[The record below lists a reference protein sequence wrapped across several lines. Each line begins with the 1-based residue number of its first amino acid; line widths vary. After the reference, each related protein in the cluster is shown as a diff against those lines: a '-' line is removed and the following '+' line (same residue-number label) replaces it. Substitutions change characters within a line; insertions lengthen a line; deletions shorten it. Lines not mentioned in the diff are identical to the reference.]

1 MNLFSPFTRKLSIL
15 FRRNRFSSELDEEM
29 EFHRAQ
35 AAKEFEAEGMSPANA
50 RSVAMRQFGNA
61 TRLKEKSHEVVGF
74 RVETVAQDLRFAV
87 RQLRKNPGYACVAI
101 LILALGMGVS
111 VAIFGFVD
119 AALIEPLPYV
129 HQDRLMAVDEA
140 SALLPRSN
148 LSYDDYQDWKRMNKS
163 FSSLEVYTGM
173 GYLLQTPSGIVPVPA
188 RRVSDGFFSTLG
200 TRMML
205 GRGFLPGEDQ
215 PGKPKIV
222 ILSYGTWLK
231 RYGGRNDVVGQALNL
246 SGDNYT
252 IVGVLPQEFNFA
264 PAGDSEFWV
273 PLLGKNGCETRRS
286 CHNLDGVGRLRD
298 GVTQQAALEEMK
310 AIAAQLEKQFPGS
323 NHGQTASMM
332 PLSELIVGYV
342 RPVLLTLLVGAALL
356 LLIACVNVASLL
368 LARAVSRPLLLP
380 LTARVNAALMLLV
393 RSESRRREI
402 AVRGAL
408 GATPARLVR
417 QFVTEGVLLATA
429 GCLAGTLVAVWL
441 MKVLAH
447 LVPKNMVTRLPFI
460 GIVGMNA
467 HTAAFAG
474 AVAALAALLLAAI
487 PVLRLSF
494 QDIREGLGEGGRSAA
509 GRLWQRLGANLVVVE
524 LAVAVVL
531 LAGAGLLGKSFYRLL
546 HVENGFDTT
555 HLATVQVMALGSN
568 YAKPEQRVALFR
580 EIERRL
586 SAMPGVEHVGIT
598 TILPVQCNCNTDWI
612 RIVGKPFHGEHN
624 EVDERDVSPDYF
636 ATLKARLIRGR
647 FFTSN
652 DDAAHPRVTVINEAF
667 ARKYFPGED
676 PIGKMI
682 GDGGLTDKSM
692 RQVVGVIEN
701 MREGALDDE
710 VWPAEY
716 FSIYHEPDDFF
727 TVAMRTE
734 QDEKTALPGLVSTLR
749 GIDPAL
755 GVYREM
761 TMTQQIEMS
770 QSSLLHEF
778 STWLVSGFA
787 AIALVLGV
795 VGLYGVISYSVSQRT
810 REIGVRMA
818 LGAQRGS
825 VYKLVM
831 RQAGWLIAAG
841 LCTGL
846 VCAVGAAVLMRKLLF
861 GVQAWDV
868 PTLAGV
874 ALVLGIA
881 ALLASFLPAR
891 RAASV
896 NPTDALRA
904 E

>member
-1 MNLFSPFTRKLSIL
+1 MNLFSPFSRKLSIL
-15 FRRNRFSSELDEEM
+15 FRRNRFRSELDEEM

-35 AAKEFEAEGMSPANA
+35 AAKELEAGGMSAESA
-50 RSVAMRQFGNA
+50 RSAARRQFGNE
-61 TRLKEKSHEVVGF
+61 TRLKEKSQEVVGF
-74 RVETVAQDLRFAV
+74 RVETVVQDLRFAA
-87 RQLRKNPGYACVAI
+87 RQLRKNPGYASVAI

-119 AALIEPLPYV
+119 AALLEPLPYV
-129 HQDRLMAVDEA
+129 HPDRLMSVDEA
-140 SALLPRSN
+140 SVLLPRSN
-148 LSYDDYQDWKRMNKS
+148 LSFDDYQDWRRMNKS
-163 FSSLEVYTGM
+163 FSSLDVYTEM
-173 GYLLQTPSGIVPVPA
+173 GYLLQTSSGIVPVPA

-205 GRGFLPGEDQ
+205 GRGFLPGEDLQ
-215 PGKPKIV
+215 GKPKIV

-246 SGDNYT
+246 SGENYT

-264 PAGDSEFWV
+264 PARDSEFWV
-273 PLLGKNGCETRRS
+273 PMLGQNGCETRRS

-298 GVTQQAALEEMK
+298 GVTQQAAFEEMK
-310 AIAAQLEKQFPGS
+310 AIAAQLEKLYPGS

-342 RPVLLTLLVGAALL
+342 RPVLLTLLAGAALL
-356 LLIACVNVASLL
+356 LLIACVNVASL
-368 LARAVSRPLLLP
+368 
-380 LTARVNAALMLLV
+380 LLV

-417 QFVTEGVLLATA
+417 QFVTEALLLAGA

-441 MKVLAH
+441 MKALAH

-460 GIVGMNA
+460 GNVGMNA
-467 HTAAFAG
+467 HTVAFAG
-474 AVAALAALLLAAI
+474 TVAAFAALLLAAM

-546 HVENGFDTT
+546 HVENGFDST
-555 HLATVQVMALGSN
+555 HLATVRVMALGRSF
-568 YAKPEQRVALFR
+568 AKPEQRLALFR

-598 TILPVQCNCNTDWI
+598 TNLPVQCNCNTDWI
-612 RIVGKPFHGEHN
+612 RIAGKPFHGEHN

-636 ATLKARLIRGR
+636 ATLKTRLIRGR
-647 FFTSN
+647 VFTAD
-652 DDAAHPRVTVINEAF
+652 DDATHPQVTVINEAL
-667 ARKYFPGED
+667 AQKYFPGED

-682 GDGGLTDKSM
+682 GNGDLSDKSM

-716 FSIYHEPDDFF
+716 FSIYHGPDNVF
-727 TVAMRTE
+727 TVAVRTE
-734 QDEKTALPGLVSTLR
+734 QDEKTILPGLVSTLR

-755 GVYREM
+755 GVLGEM

-770 QSSLLHEF
+770 QSSLLHQF
-778 STWLVSGFA
+778 SSWLVSGFA
-787 AIALVLGV
+787 VIALVLGV

-818 LGAQRGS
+818 LGAQRAS

-841 LCTGL
+841 LCAGL
-846 VCAVGAAVLMRKLLF
+846 VCAVGAAVLMSKLLF